1 MSRSTIFQNER
12 ITVVGGTD
20 HAVGKFLQIFDNQM
34 EFDTPEGE
42 GLVYDWSQMF
52 GVETNFTG
60 YPDTCLP
67 EKIIESYINDT
78 NDEINQQ

>member
-1 MSRSTIFQNER
+1 MSRNTIFQNER

-52 GVETNFTG
+52 
-60 YPDTCLP
+60 
-67 EKIIESYINDT
+67 
-78 NDEINQQ
+78 